1 MNLYTS
7 PCMVISKPT
16 NMFVFPLVSNLD
28 LIFFPLCM
36 ATTAIS
42 PNDLRCLM
50 GFASLLKNN
59 VYGDFVL
66 SVLTMMLS
74 NFVAV
79 EITSHQNFL
88 LSCWCYPA
96 CFIIDLALPIRVGI
110 FLSATEFFWGVPG
123 AVNSKI
129 TPRFCFSYSLWRLLF
144 SPLLS
149 NLIFF
154 TSMPYLLINALI
166 HIDIITNW
174 SLFLFRKKLWL
185 QSLNSSTAISQC
197 LFPPML
203 SCWKELMSI
212 NIRYPGLL
220 GTCFIFFFGMLAC
233 LIFVCAHISHGGS
246 CPVLSSQSSY
256 ILTEN
261 DAQLTFQAPC

>member
-1 MNLYTS
+1 
-7 PCMVISKPT
+7 
-16 NMFVFPLVSNLD
+16 
-28 LIFFPLCM
+28 M

-59 VYGDFVL
+59 VYGGFVL

-79 EITSHQNFL
+79 EMTSHQHFL

-96 CFIIDLALPIRVGI
+96 CIIIDLALPIRVGI
-110 FLSATEFFWGVPG
+110 FLSATELFWGVPG

-129 TPRFCFSYSLWRLLF
+129 TTRFCFSHSLWRLLF

-154 TSMPYLLINALI
+154 TSMPYVLINALI

-212 NIRYPGLL
+212 NILYPGLL
-220 GTCFIFFFGMLAC
+220 MVLATSSS
-233 LIFVCAHISHGGS
+233 LVCWF
-246 CPVLSSQSSY
+246 VLSLLVHIFHIDTFLSTFRLCSCGTKPQCSENHHFVMTSSWEPQCHHD
-256 ILTEN
+256 IIMRTPRITGKPKFSWSGGL
-261 DAQLTFQAPC
+261 